1 MAKNN
6 RSIMKSKTA
15 ISLLL
20 LSFSLSN
27 LTAQSQNLWHGEKRK
42 IHYTPEGKSFV
53 LQNGTRKFNRALY
66 GSDTAFRVEAGDLPE
81 FAMYMPGMGGN
92 LKLGLANGKNSKWI
106 TEADKI
112 NTKYTPGTVE
122 YAIKD
127 ALLANATLTIQIV
140 ALADSDGFILKVIG
154 NNIPKNTSLIWAYGG
169 ASGKKFSRNGDIGG
183 DPESVFYL
191 QPEYCINN
199 QYQINKNSFSVF
211 YGSASSKKATEN
223 NQLINAVFPDS
234 KVHLASANFLK
245 TPLENYNSKADSV
258 PMIVGQLNQFSK
270 EGNYWLFEN
279 TAKIEN
285 STQKAVAEKFK
296 KAIAQ
301 SQLLAN
307 RIKINT
313 PDPYINTL
321 GGALAMAADAIWE
334 NPAYLHGAV
343 AWRMYLNAW
352 RGAYVADALGW
363 HDRAKTHF
371 ESYGNSQVIEP
382 ESGPIVPDT
391 TRNYARQLEK
401 MGTSMFSSG
410 YISRNPNSNK
420 VAHHYDMNLVFID
433 QLIRHFKWTG
443 DIDFLKKMWT
453 VIKRHL
459 AWEKRNYDVDG
470 DGLYD
475 AYAAIWASDALQYS
489 GGGVTH
495 TSAYNY
501 YANKMAAELAKIV
514 GEDSA
519 PYTKE
524 AAHIHQAIQDK
535 LWKNNKGTF
544 AEYKDLLGNQLTHD
558 TPAIW
563 TIYHALDSEIANP
576 FQAYQAL
583 RYVDTEIPHIP
594 VAAEGLDKNNLE
606 LISTTN
612 WQPYTW
618 SLNNVALAEIL
629 HTSLAYWQGG
639 QAEKAYQLW
648 ESGLIE
654 SMYLGASPGG
664 FEQLLFQDAIR
675 GELYRDFA
683 DPVGMAGRTLVEG
696 LFGIQPD
703 ALKNTLTIQPGL
715 PKSWNHA
722 SLEIPDVDFAFE
734 RTKNTDVYQI
744 TPHFSTK
751 MNLQLLVNATHE
763 SINKVTVNGKE
774 VQWKMIDGTVGSPKI
789 SIENQY
795 ADAYKVEIVWSNELL
810 EQLTVVST
818 ICEGENIKITT
829 NKATILEIKDTQNA
843 LANTILSHNEINAV
857 ANGIG
862 NKSFFVKLKQKE
874 MIWWQAIDLKITPKL
889 EIISN
894 SIKGENAVV
903 TIKNHSSKLVNGLL
917 ISNQKGNTKVSLKA
931 NSENNIEIPLDQ
943 LVSGTNA
950 VEITAEDG
958 SKTKL
963 NFTNWDIQANSK
975 TNWETVKL
983 DGIFNDKITNIFEN
997 KYLSPRAQSPSL
1009 QIPTQGIGNWCYPL
1023 VKPIIDDA
1031 GLRTKAGTNNQLIS
1045 PQGVPFA
1052 TPSSADKKNIAF
1064 ISQWDNFPK
1073 SVAIPLSGK
1082 ASHAYLIMAG
1092 TTNPMQSRFTN
1103 GEIVVTYSDGSSEK
1117 LELKNPENWWPIEQ
1131 DYYTDGYAF
1140 TTNAQKPPRVYLKT
1154 GTISRD
1160 FKDFKSIKGFS
1171 DFGVEGGAG
1180 TIIDVP
1186 LNKNKNLKSLEIKA
1200 IANEVVIGIMSLT
1213 LNRE

>member
-1 MAKNN
+1 
-6 RSIMKSKTA
+6 MKFR
-15 ISLLL
+15 ISLSLICL
-20 LSFSLSN
+20 SLSVPN
-27 LTAQSQNLWHGEKRK
+27 LSAQSQKLWHGENRK

-66 GSDTAFRVEAGDLPE
+66 GSNTAFRVEAGDLPE

-92 LKLGLANGKNSKWI
+92 FKLGIANGKNSKWI

-122 YAIKD
+122 YQIKD
-127 ALLANATLTIQIV
+127 ALLGNAALTIQIV
-140 ALADSDGFILKVIG
+140 ALNDSDGFILKLIG
-154 NNIPKNTSLIWAYGG
+154 NNLPKNTSLIWAYGG

-191 QPEYCINN
+191 QPDYCVNN
-199 QYQINKNSFSVF
+199 QYQINKNSFILS
-211 YGSASSKKATEN
+211 YGSGSSKKLTEN
-223 NQLINAVFPDS
+223 NQKLSAVFPES
-234 KVHLASANFLK
+234 KTHLASANFLK
-245 TPLENYNSKADSV
+245 TPTENYNSKADAV
-258 PMIVGQLNQFSK
+258 PMIVGQLTQFSK
-270 EGNYWLFEN
+270 NGNYWLFEN

-285 STQKAVAEKFK
+285 SSQVTVAEKFK

-301 SQLLAN
+301 SEVLAN
-307 RIKINT
+307 RIKVNT

-352 RGAYVADALGW
+352 RGAYVADPLGW

-371 ESYGNSQVIEP
+371 ESYENSQVTEP

-391 TRNYARQLEK
+391 TRNYARQEEK
-401 MGTSMFSSG
+401 IGNSMFSSG
-410 YISRNPNSNK
+410 YISRNPNKNN

-443 DIDFLKKMWT
+443 DIDFLKKMWP

-470 DGLYD
+470 DGMYD

-501 YANKMAAELAKIV
+501 YANKMAGELAQII
-514 GEDSA
+514 GEDAS
-519 PYTKE
+519 PYIKE
-524 AAHIHQAIQDK
+524 SAHIHKAIQEN
-535 LWKNNKGTF
+535 LWRNNKGTF
-544 AEYKDLLGNQLTHD
+544 AEYKDLLGNKLTHD
-558 TPAIW
+558 EPAIW

-594 VAAEGLDKNNLE
+594 VTAEGLEKKDLQ
-606 LISTTN
+606 IVSTTN

-639 QAEKAYQLW
+639 QSEKAYKLW

-683 DPVGMAGRTLVEG
+683 DPVGMTGRTLVEG
-696 LFGIQPD
+696 LFGILPD
-703 ALKNTLTIQPGL
+703 ALNNILTIQPGL
-715 PKSWNHA
+715 PNSWNHA
-722 SLEIPDVDFAFE
+722 SLEIPDVAFAFE
-734 RTKNTDVYQI
+734 KTNNKDIYQI

-751 MNLQLLVNATHE
+751 MKLQLLVNATHE
-763 SINKVTVNGKE
+763 NISKITVNGKE
-774 VQWKMIDGTVGSPKI
+774 LSWKIVESTIGSPKI
-789 SIENQY
+789 SIENPY
-795 ADAYKVEIVWSNELL
+795 ADSYKIEILWSNETL
-810 EQLTVVST
+810 EKPTVVST

-829 NKATILEIKDTQNA
+829 NKATILEIKDSQNA
-843 LANTILSHNEINAV
+843 LSKVVLNANEINAV
-857 ANGIG
+857 ATGIG
-862 NKSFFVKLKQKE
+862 NKSFFVKLKQKD
-874 MIWWQAIDLKITPKL
+874 MIWWKAIDLSIQSKI
-889 EIISN
+889 EIVSN
-894 SIKGENAVV
+894 SIKAGKAVV
-903 TIKNHSSKLVNGLL
+903 TLKNNLSTAIKGQLSC
-917 ISNQKGNTKVSLKA
+917 NQKASATISLNA
-931 NSENNIEIPLDQ
+931 NSENNSEIPLDQ
-943 LVSGTNA
+943 LVSGTNTI
-950 VEITAEDG
+950 EITAEDG

-963 NFTNWDIQANSK
+963 SFTNWDIASNPK
-975 TNWETVKL
+975 TKWETVKL
-983 DGIFNDKITNIFEN
+983 DAVFNDKVTNIFEN
-997 KYLSPRAQSPSL
+997 KYLSPRAKSPSL

-1023 VKPIIDDA
+1023 VKPIIDDS
-1031 GLRTKAGTNNQLIS
+1031 GLRAKASKNNSITS

-1052 TPSSADKKNIAF
+1052 TPATAGTKNIAF
-1064 ISQWDNFPK
+1064 VSQWDNFPK
-1073 SVAIPLSGK
+1073 ALSIPLSGR
-1082 ASHAYLIMAG
+1082 ASQAYLMMAG

-1103 GEIVVTYSDGSSEK
+1103 GEIIVTYSDGSSEK

-1131 DYYTDGYAF
+1131 DYYTDGFAF
-1140 TTNAQKPPRVYLKT
+1140 TTNAQKLPRVYLKT

-1171 DFGVEGGAG
+1171 DFGIEGGAG
-1180 TIIDVP
+1180 TIIDIP
-1186 LNKNKNLKSLEIKA
+1186 LNKNKSLKSLEIKA
-1200 IANEVVIGIMSLT
+1200 VANEVIIGIMSLT

>member
-1 MAKNN
+1 
-6 RSIMKSKTA
+6 MKSRIS

-20 LSFSLSN
+20 LSFSISN

-42 IHYTPEGKSFV
+42 IHYAPEGKSFV
-53 LQNGTRKFNRALY
+53 LKNGTRKFNRALY
-66 GSDTAFRVEAGDLPE
+66 GTNTAFRVEAGDLPE

-92 LKLGLANGKNSKWI
+92 FKLGLSNGKNSKWI

-122 YAIKD
+122 YQIKD

-154 NNIPKNTSLIWAYGG
+154 NNVPKNTSLIWAYGG

-199 QYQINKNSFSVF
+199 QYQINKNNFSVS
-211 YGSASSKKATEN
+211 YGSGSSKKATEN
-223 NQLINAVFPDS
+223 SQIISAVFPDS

-258 PMIVGQLNQFSK
+258 PMLVGQLTQFSK
-270 EGNYWLFEN
+270 NRNYWLFEN
-279 TAKIEN
+279 TPKIDN
-285 STQKAVAEKFK
+285 SNQEAVAEKFK
-296 KAIAQ
+296 KAIVQ
-301 SQLLAN
+301 SELLAN
-307 RIKINT
+307 RIKVNT

-321 GGALAMAADAIWE
+321 GGTLAMAADAIWE

-352 RGAYVADALGW
+352 RGAYVADPLGW

-382 ESGPIVPDT
+382 ESGPVVPDT

-410 YISRNPNSNK
+410 YISRNPNNNK

-433 QLIRHFKWTG
+433 QLVRHFKWTG
-443 DIDFLKKMWT
+443 DIDFLKKMWP

-501 YANKMAAELAKIV
+501 FANKMAAELAQIV
-514 GEDSA
+514 GEDGTS
-519 PYTKE
+519 YTKE
-524 AAHIHQAIQDK
+524 AAHIYQAIQEK

-594 VAAEGLDKNNLE
+594 VAAEGLDKNDLE

-639 QAEKAYQLW
+639 QSEKAYQLW

-696 LFGIQPD
+696 LFGIHPD

-715 PKSWNHA
+715 PKSWDHA
-722 SLEIPDVDFAFE
+722 SLEIPDVAFAFE
-734 RTKNTDVYQI
+734 RTKNTDSYQI
-744 TPHFSTK
+744 TPHFATK
-751 MNLQLLVNATHE
+751 MNLQLLINATHE
-763 SINKVTVNGKE
+763 NISKITVNGKE
-774 VQWKMIDGTVGSPKI
+774 VQWKMIDGTIGSPKI
-789 SIENQY
+789 SIESAY
-795 ADAYKVEIVWSNELL
+795 ADSYKVEIVWSNALL
-810 EQLTVVST
+810 EQPTTVSS
-818 ICEGENIKITT
+818 ICEGKNIKITT

-843 LANTILSHNEINAV
+843 LTNVVLNNNEINAV
-857 ANGIG
+857 ANGLG

-874 MIWWQAIDLKITPKL
+874 MIWWQAIDINIIPKF

-894 SIKGENAVV
+894 SIKGENAVLA
-903 TIKNHSSKLVNGLL
+903 IKNNTAKTINAVL
-917 ISNQKGNTKVSLKA
+917 IPNQKGNIKVNLKA
-931 NSENNIEIPLDQ
+931 NSENNIEIPLSQ

-950 VEITAEDG
+950 VEINTEDG
-958 SKTKL
+958 TNTKL
-963 NFTNWDIQANSK
+963 TFTNWDIVNNPKA
-975 TNWETVKL
+975 NWETIKL
-983 DGIFNDKITNIFEN
+983 DSFFNDKITNIFEN

-1023 VKPIIDDA
+1023 VKPLIDDSGFRA
-1031 GLRTKAGTNNQLIS
+1031 KAGTNNQISS

-1052 TPSSADKKNIAF
+1052 TPSNAEKNNIAF
-1064 ISQWDNFPK
+1064 VSQWDNFPK

-1082 ASHAYLIMAG
+1082 ASHAYLMMAG

-1103 GEIVVTYSDGSSEK
+1103 GEITVTYSDGSCEK

-1131 DYYTDGYAF
+1131 DYYTDDYAF

-1154 GTISRD
+1154 GTITRD

-1186 LNKNKNLKSLEIKA
+1186 LNKNKSLKSLEIKA

>member
-1 MAKNN
+1 
-6 RSIMKSKTA
+6 MKSKIA
-15 ISLLL
+15 VSLLL
-20 LSFSLSN
+20 LTFSLPN

-42 IHYTPEGKSFV
+42 IHYAPEGKSFV
-53 LQNGTRKFNRALY
+53 LKNGTRKFNRALY
-66 GSDTAFRVEAGDLPE
+66 GTNTAFRVEAGDLPE

-92 LKLGLANGKNSKWI
+92 FKLGLINGKNSKWL

-112 NTKYTPGTVE
+112 NTKYTPGIVE
-122 YAIKD
+122 YQIND
-127 ALLANATLTIQIV
+127 ALLSNASLTIQIV

-154 NNIPKNTSLIWAYGG
+154 NNIPKNISLIWAYGG

-199 QYQINKNSFSVF
+199 QYQINKNSFSVS
-211 YGSASSKKATEN
+211 YGSASNKKATEN
-223 NQLINAVFPDS
+223 TQLINAVFPDS
-234 KVHLASANFLK
+234 KTHLASANFLK
-245 TPLENYNSKADSV
+245 TPLENYSSKADSA
-258 PMIVGQLNQFSK
+258 PMIIGQLNQFSK
-270 EGNYWLFEN
+270 EGNYWLLEN
-279 TAKIEN
+279 TPKIEN
-285 STQKAVAEKFK
+285 TTQKSIAEKFK
-296 KAIAQ
+296 KALAQ
-301 SQLLAN
+301 SELLAN
-307 RIKINT
+307 RIKVNT

-352 RGAYVADALGW
+352 RGAYVADPLGW

-382 ESGPIVPDT
+382 ESGPVVPDT

-410 YISRNPNSNK
+410 YISRNPNNNK
-420 VAHHYDMNLVFID
+420 IAHHYDMNLVFID
-433 QLIRHFKWTG
+433 QLVRHFKWTG
-443 DIDFLKKMWT
+443 DVDFLKKMWP

-501 YANKMAAELAKIV
+501 FANKMAGELAQIV
-514 GEDSA
+514 GEDGA

-524 AAHIHQAIQDK
+524 AAHIHQAIQEK

-594 VAAEGLDKNNLE
+594 VAAEGLDKKNLE
-606 LISTTN
+606 IVSTTN
-612 WQPYTW
+612 WQPYDW
-618 SLNNVALAEIL
+618 SLNNVALAENL

-639 QAEKAYQLW
+639 QSEKAYQLW

-683 DPVGMAGRTLVEG
+683 DPIGMAGRTLVEG
-696 LFGIQPD
+696 LFGIQPN

-722 SLEIPDVDFAFE
+722 SLEIPDVAFAFE
-734 RTKNTDVYQI
+734 RTNNTDVYQI

-751 MNLQLLVNATHE
+751 MNLQLVVNATHE
-763 SINKVTVNGKE
+763 NISKVTVNGKE
-774 VQWKMIDGTVGSPKI
+774 VQWEMIDGTVGSPKI
-789 SIENQY
+789 SIENRY
-795 ADAYKVEIVWSNELL
+795 ADSYKIEIIWSNEPL
-810 EQLTVVST
+810 EQLTPISS
-818 ICEGENIKITT
+818 ICKGENIRILTKI
-829 NKATILEIKDTQNA
+829 ATVLEIKDTQNA
-843 LANTILSHNEINAV
+843 LKNAVINTNEITAIANT
-857 ANGIG
+857 IG

-874 MIWWQAIDLKITPKL
+874 MIWWQAIDLKITPKF
-889 EIISN
+889 EIVSN
-894 SIKGENAVV
+894 SVKGENAVV
-903 TIKNHSSKLVNGLL
+903 TIKNNTKKVVNGFL
-917 ISNQKGNTKVSLKA
+917 ISNQKENSKTKFSLKA
-931 NSENNIEIPLDQ
+931 NSENSIEIPLDQ
-943 LVSGTNA
+943 LVSGTNQ
-950 VEITAEDG
+950 VEMNFEDG
-958 SKTKL
+958 TKTKS
-963 NFTNWDIQANSK
+963 NFTNWDIANNPK
-975 TNWETVKL
+975 TKWEAVKL
-983 DGIFNDKITNIFEN
+983 DGVFNDKITNIFEN

-1023 VKPIIDDA
+1023 IKPIIDDS
-1031 GLRTKAGTNNQLIS
+1031 GLRAKAGTNNQIIS

-1052 TPSSADKKNIAF
+1052 TASNSETKNIAF
-1064 ISQWDNFPK
+1064 VSQWDNFPK
-1073 SVAIPLSGK
+1073 LLAIPLSGK
-1082 ASHAYLIMAG
+1082 ASHAYLMMAG

-1103 GEIVVTYSDGSSEK
+1103 GEIIVTYSDGSSKK

-1160 FKDFKSIKGFS
+1160 FKNFKSIKGFS
-1171 DFGVEGGAG
+1171 DFGIEGGAG
-1180 TIIDVP
+1180 TIIDIP
-1186 LNKNKNLKSLEIKA
+1186 LNKNKTLKNLEIKA
-1200 IANEVVIGIMSLT
+1200 IANDVIIGIMSLT

>member
-1 MAKNN
+1 
-6 RSIMKSKTA
+6 MKSKTA

-20 LSFSLSN
+20 LSFSISN
-27 LTAQSQNLWHGEKRK
+27 LIAQSQNLWHGEKRK

-66 GSDTAFRVEAGDLPE
+66 GTNTAFRVEAGDLPE

-92 LKLGLANGKNSKWI
+92 FKLGLVNGKNSKWI

-122 YAIKD
+122 YVIKD

-154 NNIPKNTSLIWAYGG
+154 DNIPKNTSLIWAYGG
-169 ASGKKFSRNGDIGG
+169 ASGKKFFRNGDIGG

-191 QPEYCINN
+191 QPEYCVNN
-199 QYQINKNSFSVF
+199 QYQINKNSFSVS

-223 NQLINAVFPDS
+223 TQLINAVFPDS

-258 PMIVGQLNQFSK
+258 PMIIGQLNQFSK

-285 STQKAVAEKFK
+285 NSQQIVAERFK
-296 KAIAQ
+296 KAIVQ
-301 SQLLAN
+301 SEVLAN
-307 RIKINT
+307 RIKVNT

-352 RGAYVADALGW
+352 RGAYVADPLGW

-371 ESYGNSQVIEP
+371 ESYGNSQVTEP
-382 ESGPIVPDT
+382 ESGPVVPDT

-401 MGTSMFSSG
+401 IGTSMFSSG
-410 YISRNPNSNK
+410 YISRNPNNNK
-420 VAHHYDMNLVFID
+420 IAHHYDMNLVFID

-443 DIDFLKKMWT
+443 DVVFLKKMWP

-501 YANKMAAELAKIV
+501 YANKMVAELAKIIS
-514 GEDSA
+514 EDGSA
-519 PYTKE
+519 YAKE
-524 AAHIHQAIQDK
+524 AAHIHQAIQQK

-583 RYVDTEIPHIP
+583 RYVDTDIPHIP
-594 VAAEGLDKNNLE
+594 VAAEGLDKKNLE
-606 LISTTN
+606 IVSTTN

-639 QAEKAYQLW
+639 QSEKAYRLW

-654 SMYLGASPGG
+654 SIYLGASPGG

-715 PKSWNHA
+715 PKSWDHA
-722 SLEIPDVDFAFE
+722 SLEIPDVAFAFE
-734 RTKNTDVYQI
+734 RTTNTDVYQI
-744 TPHFSTK
+744 KPHFATK

-763 SINKVTVNGKE
+763 SISKVTVNGKE
-774 VQWKMIDGTVGSPKI
+774 VSWKMIDGTVGSPKI

-795 ADAYKVEIVWSNELL
+795 ADSYRVEIVWSNELL
-810 EQLTVVST
+810 EQPTAVST
-818 ICEGENIKITT
+818 ICEGENMKITT

-843 LANTILSHNEINAV
+843 LSKVVLSNNEINAV
-857 ANGIG
+857 ANNLGS
-862 NKSFFVKLKQKE
+862 KSFFVKLKQKE
-874 MIWWQAIDLKITPKL
+874 LIWWQAIDINITPKF
-889 EIISN
+889 EIIST

-903 TIKNHSSKLVNGLL
+903 TIKNNSSKAINGLL
-917 ISNQKGNTKVSLKA
+917 ISNQKANSIKISLKA
-931 NSENNIEIPLDQ
+931 NSENNIEIPLTQ

-983 DGIFNDKITNIFEN
+983 DGYFNDKVTNIFEN

-1023 VKPIIDDA
+1023 VKPLIDDA
-1031 GLRTKAGTNNQLIS
+1031 GLRAKAGTNNQISS
-1045 PQGVPFA
+1045 PQGVPFS
-1052 TPSSADKKNIAF
+1052 TPSNADKKNIAF
-1064 ISQWDNFPK
+1064 VSQWDNFPK

-1082 ASHAYLIMAG
+1082 ASHAYLMVAG

-1103 GEIVVTYSDGSSEK
+1103 GEIIIIYTDGSSEK

-1131 DYYTDGYAF
+1131 DFYTDGYAF

-1180 TIIDVP
+1180 TIIDIP
-1186 LNKNKNLKSLEIKA
+1186 LDQNKNLKSIEIKA
-1200 IANEVVIGIMSLT
+1200 IANEVLIGLMSLT
-1213 LNRE
+1213 LNRN

>member
-1 MAKNN
+1 
-6 RSIMKSKTA
+6 MKSKTA

-27 LTAQSQNLWHGEKRK
+27 LTAQSQKLWHGEKRK
-42 IHYTPEGKSFV
+42 IHYKPEGKSFV

-66 GSDTAFRVEAGDLPE
+66 GSNTAFRIEAGDLPE

-92 LKLGLANGKNSKWI
+92 FKLGLVNGKNSKWI

-112 NTKYTPGTVE
+112 NTKYTPGIVE
-122 YAIKD
+122 YQIND
-127 ALLANATLTIQIV
+127 ALLGNSSLTVQVV

-154 NNIPKNTSLIWAYGG
+154 ENIPKNTSLIWAYGG

-191 QPEYCINN
+191 QPEYCVNN
-199 QYQINKNSFSVF
+199 QYQINKNGFSVS

-223 NQLINAVFPDS
+223 TQLINAVFPDS

-245 TPLENYNSKADSV
+245 TPLENYNSKADAT
-258 PMIVGQLNQFSK
+258 PMLVGQLTQFSK
-270 EGNYWLFEN
+270 NGNYWLLKN
-279 TAKIEN
+279 TTKIEN
-285 STQKAVAEKFK
+285 TSQEAVAEKFK

-301 SQLLAN
+301 SEVLAN
-307 RIKINT
+307 RIKVNT

-352 RGAYVADALGW
+352 RGAYVADPLGW

-382 ESGPIVPDT
+382 ESGPVVPDT

-410 YISRNPNSNK
+410 YISRNPNKNN

-443 DIDFLKKMWT
+443 DIDFLKKMWP

-519 PYTKE
+519 PYAKE
-524 AAHIHQAIQDK
+524 AAHIHQAIQEK

-544 AEYKDLLGNQLTHD
+544 AEYKDLLGNQITHD

-703 ALKNTLTIQPGL
+703 ALKNILTIQPGL

-722 SLEIPDVDFAFE
+722 SLEIPDITFAFE
-734 RTKNTDVYQI
+734 RTENTDVYQI
-744 TPHFSTK
+744 TPHFTTK

-763 SINKVTVNGKE
+763 SISKVTVNEKE
-774 VQWKMIDGTVGSPKI
+774 VEWKMIDGTVGSPKI
-789 SIENQY
+789 SIESPY
-795 ADAYKVEIVWSNELL
+795 ADSYKVEIVWGNELL
-810 EQLTVVST
+810 EQPTAVST

-843 LANTILSHNEINAV
+843 LANTVLNNNEINAV

-874 MIWWQAIDLKITPKL
+874 MIWWQPIDINITPKL
-889 EIISN
+889 EIVST

-903 TIKNHSSKLVNGLL
+903 IIRNHSSKSINGLL
-917 ISNQKGNTKVSLKA
+917 ISNQKANSTKISLKA
-931 NSENNIEIPLDQ
+931 NSENNIEIPLAQ
-943 LVSGTNA
+943 LVSGTNTI
-950 VEITAEDG
+950 EINAEDD

-975 TNWETVKL
+975 TNWEAVKL
-983 DGIFNDKITNIFEN
+983 DGIFNDKVTNIFEN

-1031 GLRTKAGTNNQLIS
+1031 GLRAKAGINNQISS

-1052 TPSSADKKNIAF
+1052 TPSNAEKKNIAF
-1064 ISQWDNFPK
+1064 VSQWDNFPK

-1082 ASHAYLIMAG
+1082 ASHAYLMMAG

-1131 DYYTDGYAF
+1131 DFYTDGYAF